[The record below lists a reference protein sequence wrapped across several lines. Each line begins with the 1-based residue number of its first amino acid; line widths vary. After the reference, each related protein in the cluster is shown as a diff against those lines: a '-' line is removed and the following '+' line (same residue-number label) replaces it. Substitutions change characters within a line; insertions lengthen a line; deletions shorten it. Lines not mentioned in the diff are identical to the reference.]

1 MATIDTIANEAYQ
14 RHLLKGAEVAP
25 VEVEQKV
32 DSLVKRPSVTE
43 APEPEVETGKSVIM
57 RFIDALTNDVY
68 DSNILERAQTEPSTD
83 VQMGSDKMYGRY
95 KTPLHVFQAMNRDV
109 DPDSAEMYVRETPS
123 LDYLNMLDIDAREEE
138 YYNQSDRL
146 MVSADATFTFP
157 TPAKPV
163 PDLEVAIDK
172 PSSVEDKELPSAGLG
187 SRPVEEEVSLTDDDM
202 GLPESRSETEKLI
215 AFEPLFSFIEKGEGG
230 YEASNRGTLNNSI
243 VGSTNS
249 TERDGKSLTEM
260 TIAEIREK
268 QAITDANNPE
278 RLFAVGRFQVIPSTL
293 EMAIEALDLSDDT
306 VFSENTQ
313 NKIGMYLVSEKRR
326 NVGRYLRGEGDVSR
340 DTAMLELAKEFA
352 SMPVP
357 YDMTV
362 KRGGK
367 DIKIKKGDSYYGSGN
382 KAQHSYAE
390 VKKQLEELKGTV

>member
-25 VEVEQKV
+25 VAVEQKV
-32 DSLVKRPSVTE
+32 DSLVKRPPVTE
-43 APEPEVETGKSVIM
+43 VPEPEVETGKNVIM

-68 DSNILERAQTEPSTD
+68 DSSILERAQKEPSTD

-138 YYNQSDRL
+138 YYDQSNRL
-146 MVSADATFTFP
+146 MVSADTTFTFP

-163 PDLEVAIDK
+163 PDLKVAIDK
-172 PSSVEDKELPSAGLG
+172 PSRVEDKELPSTGLG

-278 RLFAVGRFQVIPSTL
+278 RLFAVGRFQIIPSTL
-293 EMAIEALDLSDDT
+293 EMAIDALDLSDDT

-367 DIKIKKGDSYYGSGN
+367 DVKIKKGDSYYGSGN